1 MLLNNE
7 NHNISLIGIIVSYNP
22 DFEKLKRLLEKLIPQ
37 VDAIVIVDNGSNTG
51 FANWFKDQKY
61 DRTTLLELNDNVGIA
76 AAQNIGINWA
86 NIQGA
91 KQVLIFDHDSEPPC
105 DFVIQLQTIF
115 SALKKNGEKIA
126 AIGPR
131 FIDNRFIKNKTPSP
145 FSKIKC
151 GRMRGYY
158 PTNDNTII
166 SVDFLIASGCL
177 ISMEAVKNIG
187 PMTEALFI
195 DYVDIEWCF
204 RARQLGWSLYGAWGV
219 VMKHEL
225 GDNELRMIRS

>member
-1 MLLNNE
+1 MLLNNK
-7 NHNISLIGIIVSYNP
+7 NHPISLIGIIVSYNP
-22 DFEKLKRLLEKLIPQ
+22 NSEKLKRLVEILIPQ

-51 FANWFKDQKY
+51 FINWFKDQKY
-61 DRTTLLELNDNVGIA
+61 NRTTLLALNDNFGIA

-86 NIQGA
+86 NAQGA
-91 KQVLIFDHDSEPPC
+91 KQVLIFDHDSEPSS
-105 DFVIQLQTIF
+105 DFAIQLQTIF
-115 SALKKNGEKIA
+115 LALEKNGEKIA

-131 FIDNRFIKNKTPSP
+131 FIDNRFIKNKIPSP
-145 FSKIKC
+145 FSKIKY
-151 GRMRGYY
+151 GQMRGYY
-158 PTNDNTII
+158 PTNGNTII